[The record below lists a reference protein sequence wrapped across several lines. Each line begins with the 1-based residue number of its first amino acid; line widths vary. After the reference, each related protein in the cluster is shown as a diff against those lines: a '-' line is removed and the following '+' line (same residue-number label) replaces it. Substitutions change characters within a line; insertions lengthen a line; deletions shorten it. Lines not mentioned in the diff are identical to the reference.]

1 MLYTRTGDEGY
12 TSLADGTRVPK
23 THVRIE
29 AVGSADELN
38 AHLGLL
44 LAALHASADQL
55 PGMPLAAE
63 VTLLHRAQHLL
74 FALGAAC
81 AGVTDPEGAPR
92 PDDTADLEHAIDAI
106 ATVTGRLFTG
116 FVLPGGHAA
125 AAQCHVCRAV
135 CRRMERDMLRCG
147 MQEWD
152 GGEGML
158 AYVNRLSDFLYALVK
173 KINFLTDNEE
183 IRA

>member
-1 MLYTRTGDEGY
+1 MPINFLAGQVLVFDKPLGMTSFGLVAKVRWLLTRAMGGRKIKVGH
-12 TSLADGTRVPK
+12 AGTL
-23 THVRIE
+23 
-29 AVGSADELN
+29 D
-38 AHLGLL
+38 
-44 LAALHASADQL
+44 
-55 PGMPLAAE
+55 PLASGVMLLCTGRATKQIE
-63 VTLLHRAQHLL
+63 TLQAGTKTYEATIQ
-74 FALGAAC
+74 LGA
-81 AGVTDPEGAPR
+81 TTPSF
-92 PDDTADLEHAIDAI
+92 DLEHAIDAI

>member
-29 AVGSADELN
+29 AVGSADEL
-38 AHLGLL
+38 
-44 LAALHASADQL
+44 

-81 AGVTDPEGAPR
+81 AGVTAPAGAPR

-135 CRRMERDMLRCG
+135 
-147 MQEWD
+147 
-152 GGEGML
+152 
-158 AYVNRLSDFLYALVK
+158 
-173 KINFLTDNEE
+173 
-183 IRA
+183 